1 MARPTHVAESD
12 PAMKRY
18 GRPAAKP
25 QPPSAPVPSSKPP
38 TTKRPPFQFSL
49 TILLVLMAVFSL
61 ASAPAYY
68 LMRAEEGAAG
78 MQLGG
83 MIVLL
88 TGPMFLA
95 IIVSLLLAAAG
106 RWNNR

>member
-1 MARPTHVAESD
+1 MAESD
-12 PAMKRY
+12 NAMKRY
-18 GRPAAKP
+18 GRPAPKP
-25 QPPSAPVPSSKPP
+25 QPAAAPPSGVKPP
-38 TTKRPPFQFSL
+38 TTRRPPFQFSL

-95 IIVSLLLAAAG
+95 IIVSLLVAAVA
-106 RWNNR
+106 RWNQR

>member
-1 MARPTHVAESD
+1 MRRFHRTT
-12 PAMKRY
+12 
-18 GRPAAKP
+18 AKP
-25 QPPSAPVPSSKPP
+25 ASPPANGGQPPAG
-38 TTKRPPFQFSL
+38 KRPPIQFSL

-68 LMRAEEGAAG
+68 LMRAEEGKAA
-78 MQLGG
+78 MQLPG

-95 IIVSLLLAAAG
+95 IIVSMLMAAMG
-106 RWNNR
+106 RWNQR

>member
-1 MARPTHVAESD
+1 
-12 PAMKRY
+12 MKRY

-25 QPPSAPVPSSKPP
+25 QPPAPLPGPP
-38 TTKRPPFQFSL
+38 ARRPPFQFSL

-68 LMRAEEGAAG
+68 LMRASEGAVG

-95 IIVSLLLAAAG
+95 IIVSLLMAAIA